1 MCSPDAVLDFWY
13 ADAMRKQWFASTP
26 ALDAEIRQRFES
38 TWNAA
43 RLGELDR
50 WLDQAES
57 ALALIIVLDQF
68 PLNMFRGEAKSF
80 ATEAQAIAAAK
91 HAISLD
97 YPRQIPRER
106 VAFMYLP
113 LMHSERLA
121 DQELCVRLFEA
132 AGLVENA
139 RFARHHYD
147 IVQRFGRFPHRNA
160 ILGRESTP
168 DEIAYLNS
176 KEAFKG

>member
-1 MCSPDAVLDFWY
+1 MW
-13 ADAMRKQWFASTP
+13 
-26 ALDAEIRQRFES
+26 E
-38 TWNAA
+38 AA
-43 RLGELDR
+43 RLGELDA
-50 WLDQAES
+50 WLHQPDT

-91 HAISLD
+91 YAIAENYAPHLPND
-97 YPRQIPRER
+97 RL
-106 VAFMYLP
+106 AFLYLP
-113 LMHSERLA
+113 LMHSENLE
-121 DQELCVRLFEA
+121 DQAQCVRLFEA

-139 RFARHHYD
+139 RFARHHQD

-160 ILGRESTP
+160 SLGRISTA

-176 KEAFKG
+176 PGAFKG